1 MLSVLFET
9 AETFATVTDEFSRQ
23 QLDALES
30 ILIIFTSESPSP
42 EQLEVPKI
50 KVDIPELVILTK
62 LS

>member
-9 AETFATVTDEFSRQ
+9 ADTLVTVTDEFSRQ